1 MSLGKRTANSYVEGL
16 ILLAIVALLIA
27 LFWPIF
33 KAGYD
38 RKKASERN
46 ATPVTTPQK

>member
-38 RKKASERN
+38 RKKAERN
-46 ATPVTTPQK
+46 ATPITTPQQ